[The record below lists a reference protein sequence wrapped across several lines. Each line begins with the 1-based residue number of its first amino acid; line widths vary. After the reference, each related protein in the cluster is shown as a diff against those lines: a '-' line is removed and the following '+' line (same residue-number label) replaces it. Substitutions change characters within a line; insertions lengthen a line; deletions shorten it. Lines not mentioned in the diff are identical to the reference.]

1 MRRVTPA
8 AVLATAGLL
17 ALTACSPAVPQVHV
31 DPPPATPPVMLTVDQ
46 DTSILTAIGETLTA
60 ASQTLDPAAL
70 SVRLSGPALT
80 LRTAE
85 FTVAAATGNTDAI
98 TEIPTEVQSEVLPT
112 TQTWPRTTFAAS
124 VRPQNLQTDRLLVT
138 EQSAPRDQY
147 KLWGWIRLFPG
158 VTLPAFPATDIGTEA
173 VAPDDTSLLL
183 TPAEAVAHYADVLTN
198 GDASPYAGEFGT
210 DPLREQ
216 MAAQREKRTAS
227 ATEIKGT
234 YSLQFSPTDG
244 VLQTLRTSDGGALV
258 VGQITSTETL
268 QGEESAKISP
278 SPTEQAFLGGA
289 TASNSLTV
297 GRTGLVGIYIPPAG
311 AEAGLSVLGSEILT
325 TSASIP

>member
-1 MRRVTPA
+1 MRRLTPA
-8 AVLATAGLL
+8 LVLGTAGFLVL
-17 ALTACSPAVPQVHV
+17 SACSPALPEVHV
-31 DPPPATPPVMLTVDQ
+31 DPPPAEPPVMLTVEQ

-70 SVRLSGPALT
+70 QVRLSGPALA

-85 FTVAAATGNTDAI
+85 FTVASATGNPDAI

-138 EQSAPRDQY
+138 EQAAPRDQY

-173 VAPDDTSLLL
+173 VPPDDASLAL
-183 TPAEAVAHYADVLTN
+183 TPADAIAHYADVLTN
-198 GDASPYAGEFGT
+198 GDASPYAGEFAS

-227 ATEIKGT
+227 ATEIEGT
-234 YSLQFSPTDG
+234 YSLQFSPVDG
-244 VLQTLRTSDGGALV
+244 ALQTLRTSDGGALV
-258 VGQITSTETL
+258 VGELSSTETL

-289 TASNSLTV
+289 AASNSLTV

-311 AEAGLSVLGSEILT
+311 GETGLSVLGSEILI

>member
-8 AVLATAGLL
+8 AVLATAGFLVL
-17 ALTACSPAVPQVHV
+17 SACSQAVPEVQV

-46 DTSILTAIGETLTA
+46 DKSILTAIGETLTA
-60 ASQTLDPAAL
+60 ASETLDPAAL
-70 SVRLSGPALT
+70 DVRLSGPALT

-85 FTVAAATGNTDAI
+85 FTVASATGNADAI

-138 EQSAPRDQY
+138 EQAAPRDQY

-158 VTLPAFPATDIGTEA
+158 VTLPAFPAATIGTEA

-183 TPAEAVAHYADVLTN
+183 SPAEAIAHYADVLTN
-198 GDASPYAGEFGT
+198 GDASAYAAEFPT

-227 ATEIKGT
+227 ATEIEGT
-234 YSLQFSPTDG
+234 YSLQFTPTDG

-278 SPTEQAFLGGA
+278 SPTEQAFIGDA
-289 TASNSLTV
+289 AASNSLTV

-311 AEAGLSVLGSEILT
+311 AEGTMSVLGSEILT